1 VAGNEGSFDLQ
12 GSARTVRPSP
22 AFGERVWQPGCLR
35 TPEARTASSDLVEG
49 DHLNHE
55 VDMGEVRI
63 PVAHDHRMQ
72 ATS

>member
-1 VAGNEGSFDLQ
+1 VAGMRDHLTSRALRG
-12 GSARTVRPSP
+12 TVRPSP
-22 AFGERVWQPGCLR
+22 AFGERLWQPGCLR